1 VSHHVNAEVASPTR
15 ITAGRKSRFA
25 RWLPAAVLAGA
36 VSLMAPAAFLSAPAG
51 ASTTN
56 PSGYTLVAANGG
68 AYNFGGSPVVGSALG
83 TATNPAVGVASSAD
97 GLGYWIATSDGG
109 IFSYGDAPFEGSLG
123 ALKLNSPIVGIVGT
137 PDGKGY
143 YLVAADG
150 GVFTFGDA
158 HFQGSLGS
166 LKLSAPITGISLTS
180 DGNGYYLLGSDGG
193 VFAFGDA
200 QYAGNLLDKD
210 LNGIDGTA
218 TAIAANP
225 VGPGYL
231 IATSEGAIFGF
242 GPASGGAPFYGS
254 PALSGVTPTG
264 SIVSLE
270 YAPDG
275 TGYWAVGS
283 DGGVYAFDST
293 ASTGGHAN
301 YYGSVPGELGSAGL
315 SAPSPI
321 VGFAATL

>member
-36 VSLMAPAAFLSAPAG
+36 VSLLAPAAFMSAPAG

-68 AYNFGGSPVVGSALG
+68 VYNFGGSPELGGPLG
-83 TATNPAVGVASSAD
+83 TANAAIVGVASSAD
-97 GLGYWIATSDGG
+97 GAGYWVVSSNGG
-109 IFSYGDAPFEGSLG
+109 VFSYGDAPFLGSLG

-166 LKLSAPITGISLTS
+166 LKLSEPITGISLTS
-180 DGNGYYLLGSDGG
+180 DGLGYYLLGSDGG

-210 LNGIDGTA
+210 LNGIDGNA

-225 VGPGYL
+225 TGPGYL
-231 IATSEGAIFGF
+231 IATADGDIF
-242 GPASGGAPFYGS
+242 AYGGAPFFSS
-254 PALSGVTPTG
+254 PALSGITPTG
-264 SIVSLE
+264 SIVGLE

-283 DGGVYAFDST
+283 DGGVYAFDTT
-293 ASTGGHAN
+293 ATGGGHAS

-321 VGFAATL
+321 VGFAAAL